1 MAFPVRRSR
10 STVPRRVRRRRFPPA
25 VGRGAFQKRAL
36 RESRILS
43 TQLQHALTSRIHIEQ
58 AKGFLVHQAD
68 ISLDDAFRLL
78 RGYSRRTSRR
88 LVEVAHDVVTKQLP
102 VTDLTRY
109 DPDDD

>member
-1 MAFPVRRSR
+1 
-10 STVPRRVRRRRFPPA
+10 
-25 VGRGAFQKRAL
+25 
-36 RESRILS
+36 
-43 TQLQHALTSRIHIEQ
+43 
-58 AKGFLVHQAD
+58 VHQAD
-68 ISLDDAFRLL
+68 ISLDDAFHLL